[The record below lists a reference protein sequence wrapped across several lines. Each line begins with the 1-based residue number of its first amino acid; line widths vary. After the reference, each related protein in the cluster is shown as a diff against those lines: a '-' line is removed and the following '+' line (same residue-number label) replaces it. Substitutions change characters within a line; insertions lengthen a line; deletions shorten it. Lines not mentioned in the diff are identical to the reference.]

1 MSETSSFCALQSV
14 IERCLPVEWGND
26 PVSDDSNCVVYRAT
40 DIDSD
45 GHLSLEGGA
54 ERVVLSTKIA
64 IKSLQPGDIILEA
77 SGGAPEKPVGRV
89 ALFKGPSRKPALT
102 SNFFRAMRPKV
113 HVDGQFLTYQLV
125 ALNRSSAIWRYQQ
138 QTTGLINLK
147 VADYLKHPVW
157 LPRLVTQRKIA
168 AILTSLDAA
177 IEKTEALIEKHQ
189 QIKAGLMR
197 DLFTR
202 GVLPSG
208 QLRPSREQAP
218 ELYRET
224 AAGWFPE
231 DWSAETLE
239 SLLAPVANN
248 IRSGPFGSALLKHE
262 LVENG
267 IPFLG
272 IDNIHVEEFRRD
284 FKRFVS
290 ARKLRELSRYRVRPR
305 DVIITI
311 MGTVGRCC
319 VVPDDLEIALSSKH
333 LWTMTFDVERVIPEL
348 IGWQLNHAEWAK
360 AWFRR
365 CVQGGVMDA
374 IQSST
379 LKTLKLPL
387 PGIDE
392 QRRIFAR
399 YEGAQSQVQRSRAQ
413 LTKLRQQKLGLM
425 QDLLTGKV
433 PVNVD
438 APVAEPA
445 DA

>member
-1 MSETSSFCALQSV
+1 MSEQPPDGWRQLKFGELCQRIVNGGTPATDSPRFWNGQTPWVTGADFTPGG
-14 IERCLPVEWGND
+14 IGEIRRF
-26 PVSDDSNCVVYRAT
+26 VSDAGVRASATSVVKA
-40 DIDSD
+40 
-45 GHLSLEGGA
+45 GNLL
-54 ERVVLSTKIA
+54 VVTRTGVGKLAIAPFDIA
-64 IKSLQPGDIILEA
+64 ISQDITGVYLDGAKADTAFVFHLLSRELEELKKLNQ
-77 SGGAPEKPVGRV
+77 G
-89 ALFKGPSRKPALT
+89 T
-102 SNFFRAMRPKV
+102 SINGIIRA
-113 HVDGQFLTYQLV
+113 DLE
-125 ALNRSSAIWRYQQ
+125 
-138 QTTGLINLK
+138 
-147 VADYLKHPVW
+147 KHPIRI
-157 LPRLVTQRKIA
+157 PMSKAAQQKIA

>member
-1 MSETSSFCALQSV
+1 MSEWVGSTVGGVTVYQRAGGTPSATV
-14 IERCLPVEWGND
+14 ERYYG
-26 PVSDDSNCVVYRAT
+26 
-40 DIDSD
+40 
-45 GHLSLEGGA
+45 
-54 ERVVLSTKIA
+54 
-64 IKSLQPGDIILEA
+64 GDINFVTIEDIT
-77 SGGAPEKPVGRV
+77 SGGRLLERTEKTLTQEGLRCSAAWFIEEPHILYSMYATVGKPIVNRIPCATNQAII
-89 ALFKGPSRKPALT
+89 ALKPT
-102 SNFFRAMRPKV
+102 DEIDRT
-113 HVDGQFLTYQLV
+113 FLYYQLLFIRPDV
-125 ALNRSSAIWRYQQ
+125 YKYTA
-138 QTTGLINLK
+138 QTTQSNLNAGS
-147 VADYLKHPVW
+147 VRR
-157 LPRLVTQRKIA
+157 LPIRYPRNKRHQQKIA
-168 AILTSLDAA
+168 AILTGLDTA

-189 QIKAGLMR
+189 QIKAGLMH

-202 GVLPSG
+202 GVLPNG
-208 QLRPSREQAP
+208 QLRPPRERAP
-218 ELYRET
+218 ALYRET

-262 LVENG
+262 LIENG
-267 IPFLG
+267 IPVLG

-290 ARKLRELSRYRVRPR
+290 ARKFRELSRYRVRPR

-319 VVPDDLEIALSSKH
+319 VVPGDLEIALSSKH
-333 LWTMTFDVERVIPEL
+333 LWTMTFDAERVIPEL
-348 IGWQLNHAEWAK
+348 IAWQLNHAEWAK

-365 CVQGGVMDA
+365 CVQGGIMDA

-392 QRRIFAR
+392 QRRIFER
-399 YEGAQSQVQRSRAQ
+399 YEGAQSQVQSSRAQ
-413 LTKLRQQKLGLM
+413 LAKLRQEKLGLM

-433 PVNVD
+433 PVNATEHG
-438 APVAEPA
+438 APA
-445 DA
+445 

>member
-1 MSETSSFCALQSV
+1 MSEWKALPLGSLASIRRGIGYSDQTMRDASEEGLPYFNMKSFKKGGGFNKAGLKYFCGVFS
-14 IERCLPVEWGND
+14 E
-26 PVSDDSNCVVYRAT
+26 SDVAT
-40 DIDSD
+40 KRD
-45 GHLSLEGGA
+45 
-54 ERVVLSTKIA
+54 VLIA
-64 IKSLQPGDIILEA
+64 NTDVTPGGDIIGVSADLPAFLLE
-77 SGGAPEKPVGRV
+77 SGT
-89 ALFKGPSRKPALT
+89 LFSHHVTRIRPIDDIQPRFLSFLLCADHYRRWMLKYARGTTVLMLDMRAIRNIPIRFPSAT
-102 SNFFRAMRPKV
+102 EE
-113 HVDGQFLTYQLV
+113 QL
-125 ALNRSSAIWRYQQ
+125 R
-138 QTTGLINLK
+138 
-147 VADYLKHPVW
+147 
-157 LPRLVTQRKIA
+157 IA
-168 AILTSLDAA
+168 AILTSLDTA
-177 IEKTEALIEKHQ
+177 IDKTEALIEKHQ

-290 ARKLRELSRYRVRPR
+290 ARKFRELSRYRVRPR

-379 LKTLKLPL
+379 LRTLKLPL

-399 YEGAQSQVQRSRAQ
+399 YEGAQSLVQRSRAQ
-413 LTKLRQQKLGLM
+413 LTKLQQQKLGLM

-433 PVNVD
+433 RVNATEHGV
-438 APVAEPA
+438 PA
-445 DA
+445 

>member
-1 MSETSSFCALQSV
+1 MSEWTETPLNRLVSIQKGRKVEMSDHLQHGYARNLGASGIQGKFDGYASTRNAVVAADSDILMLWDGERSGLVGHGQVGVVASTVCRLTPVPSIHSQYLYFALALQFDWIQNRRTGSGV
-14 IERCLPVEWGND
+14 PHVAKEIGRIL
-26 PVSDDSNCVVYRAT
+26 VVRHPKTRA
-40 DIDSD
+40 
-45 GHLSLEGGA
+45 A
-54 ERVVLSTKIA
+54 QAR
-64 IKSLQPGDIILEA
+64 
-77 SGGAPEKPVGRV
+77 
-89 ALFKGPSRKPALT
+89 
-102 SNFFRAMRPKV
+102 
-113 HVDGQFLTYQLV
+113 
-125 ALNRSSAIWRYQQ
+125 
-138 QTTGLINLK
+138 
-147 VADYLKHPVW
+147 
-157 LPRLVTQRKIA
+157 IA
-168 AILTSLDAA
+168 AILACLDTV

-189 QIKAGLMR
+189 QIKAGLMH

-202 GVLPSG
+202 GVLPDG

-231 DWSAETLE
+231 NWSAETLE

-267 IPFLG
+267 TPLLG
-272 IDNIHVEEFRRD
+272 IDNIHVEEFRLD

-290 ARKLRELSRYRVRPR
+290 ARKFRELSRYRVRPR

-365 CVQGGVMDA
+365 CVQGGIMDA

-399 YEGAQSQVQRSRAQ
+399 YEGAQSQLERSRAQ

-438 APVAEPA
+438 APMAEPA
-445 DA
+445 HA